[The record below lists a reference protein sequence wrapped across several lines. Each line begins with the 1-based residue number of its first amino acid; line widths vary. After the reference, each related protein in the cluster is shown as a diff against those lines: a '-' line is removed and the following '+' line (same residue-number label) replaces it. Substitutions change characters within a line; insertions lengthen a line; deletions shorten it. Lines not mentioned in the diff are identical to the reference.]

1 MAEQESSQA
10 AEEQATIARLLL
22 RCEDAGGPAQEYVR
36 SDPDN
41 PKPPVPIDSRG
52 DEVFVVSDLHLADG
66 QSEDGRY
73 DGSENFFCD
82 SSFRRLL
89 SQAHGNLKS
98 TNAILIINGDFIDF
112 LRITYIPRGDS
123 QFTEWQQILERIGIK
138 KAIAELKSSIS
149 KRELSYGLK
158 TNDYKSVLRLD
169 IAVNGHTEFF
179 EALAQWLGSG
189 HRLII
194 VKGNHDLEWYW
205 QPVRNYLRLA
215 LARRLAAQL
224 SSTDIKDV
232 LENRVLP
239 KITFIDD
246 SLVIDEDIYIEH
258 GHRYDKYA
266 HVVGPSTLNNDDQ
279 ELNIPFGSFLNR
291 YVLNNIELNYPFLD
305 NIRPSTNI
313 LPLLIRERLPLALK
327 LLFKHVPFVFLIIP
341 KGYYRYM
348 FSQVF
353 WLFLL
358 VIVPVLFIVWLILG
372 MFGHGLD
379 LLTTP
384 SQPQS
389 FLHKTVFTVL
399 TSIASLII
407 SYALA
412 RVVGRLNLVEP
423 GDLTRYARE
432 KLAEK
437 SSYCLVTFGHTHNP
451 DQFKEN
457 GRWFYNTGT
466 WIPIVEMSSAEL
478 REDKTYTF
486 LHLEPDAT
494 GKLAGILKRWE
505 DGAGR
510 AEPAVVIKRAGE

>member
-1 MAEQESSQA
+1 MTAQASEIAE
-10 AEEQATIARLLL
+10 LLIN
-22 RCEDAGGPAQEYVR
+22 CETNGPAPEYLR

-41 PKPPVPIDSRG
+41 PKPPVPIASRG

-66 QSEDGRY
+66 KGEDGRY

-82 SSFRRLL
+82 ASFRRFLDH
-89 SQAHGNLKS
+89 AHANLKS

-112 LRITYIPRGDS
+112 LRITYIPREDS
-123 QFTEWQQILERIGIK
+123 QFIEWQQILEQIGIEK
-138 KAIAELKSSIS
+138 PIAELTSSIS
-149 KRELSYGLK
+149 KKELTYGLK
-158 TNDYKSVLRLD
+158 TQDYKSVLRLH
-169 IAVNGHTEFF
+169 IAVRGHTEFF
-179 EALAQWLGSG
+179 EALAQWLGIG
-189 HRLII
+189 HRIII

-205 QPVRNYLRLA
+205 QGVRNYLRLA

-224 SSTDIKDV
+224 GTADIKDV

-239 KITFIDD
+239 NIRFIDD

-266 HVVGPSTLNNDDQ
+266 HVVGPSTLNDDQ
-279 ELNIPFGSFLNR
+279 ELNIPFGSFFNR
-291 YVLNNIELNYPFLD
+291 YLLNDIELNYPFLD
-305 NIRPSTNI
+305 NVRPSTNI

-327 LLFKHVPFVFLIIP
+327 VLFKHVPFVFRIIP

-358 VIVPVLFIVWLILG
+358 VIVPVVFIIWLILG
-372 MFGHGLD
+372 MFDHGLD

-389 FLHKTVFTVL
+389 FLHKTVSTVL
-399 TSIASLII
+399 TSIASLVI

-423 GDLTRYARE
+423 GDLTKYARE

-437 SSYCLVTFGHTHNP
+437 SSYRLATFGHTHNP
-451 DQFKEN
+451 DQFREN
-457 GRWFYNTGT
+457 RRWFFNTGT
-466 WIPIVEMSSAEL
+466 WIPIFEMSSAEL
-478 REDKTYTF
+478 RVDKTYSF
-486 LHLEPDAT
+486 LHLEPDAA

-510 AEPAVVIKRAGE
+510 AEPAIVLKRAGE